1 MDPEPPTVPD
11 DDFAEWTRV
20 GDSTE
25 VLFDGAPV
33 TVTGR
38 TLRYESTTPGA
49 RDSLDRF
56 FFATRLGLE
65 PSVSP
70 NVALTKLVRSGAA
83 DGFRDQ
89 LSERGFKHI
98 QRVETRTIP
107 VGDAEAD
114 LYRYRARCAAA
125 DGDISAEAMMAV
137 WADDSYQIAGGGY
150 PLTGDVNTAR
160 RELRRLIRNVR

>member
-1 MDPEPPTVPD
+1 MDPEPPAIPD
-11 DDFAEWTRV
+11 DDLVEWSHV
-20 GDSTE
+20 EDSTD
-25 VLFDGAPV
+25 VLFDGTPV

-56 FFATRLGLE
+56 FFATRLGME

-70 NVALTKLVRSGAA
+70 NVALTKLVQSGAT

-89 LSERGFKHI
+89 LSDRGFQDI
-98 QRVETRTIP
+98 RRVETRTIP

-114 LYRYRARCAAA
+114 LYRYRAQCRTA
-125 DGDISAEAMMAV
+125 DADIPAEAVMAT
-137 WADDSYQIAGGGY
+137 WADNSYQIAGGGY
-150 PLTGDVNTAR
+150 PLTGDVKTSR
-160 RELRRLIRNVR
+160 RDLQRLIRDVR